1 MGDCGELV
9 GRPLKEIDAEQVFK
23 LAAVGLTQKDIA
35 EFFDV
40 SQPTIS
46 ERFSIEYHRAR
57 RYWKLSLRRAQFVRA
72 TRDRSD
78 SMLIHLGKTYL
89 GQGDKLQITTKEAP
103 KFIDRA
109 NNPRDKAIA
118 HGSNGNG
125 HTNGNGLAP

>member
-1 MGDCGELV
+1 MA
-9 GRPLKEIDAEQVFK
+9 RPLKPIDAEQVFK
-23 LAAVGLTQKDIA
+23 LAQVGLTQKDIA

-89 GQGDKLQITTKEAP
+89 GQGDKITVTTKEQN
-103 KFIDRA
+103 KWVDRA
-109 NNPRDKAIA
+109 NNPRDKQSVPS
-118 HGSNGNG
+118 GNGTNG
-125 HTNGNGLAP
+125 HTNGNGLAT